1 VQLQEELLQAFAAG
15 KPSVPPGLPDAL
27 DSLVLREGDR
37 DWEKR
42 LQFLRESFGRP
53 VRLALM
59 FRASEHDFSAKAFHA
74 HCDNT
79 EDTLTL
85 VRTEFGRA
93 LAGYSHYTWNAVSSG
108 SYVQDE
114 GPQAFLLSFDQKEK
128 YVPQRGGYL
137 IYCSPSYGPTFGG
150 PTFSGPIFG
159 GGNDLAIADRCNANS
174 NSHANFPWTYNRE
187 GSSKIERCQQS
198 YTDFCGAPSGKYF
211 RVLEYEVFR
220 VLFQ

>member
-1 VQLQEELLQAFAAG
+1 M
-15 KPSVPPGLPDAL
+15 KL
-27 DSLVLREGDR
+27 DSLILRPEDKNA
-37 DWEKR
+37 DSHTQ
-42 LQFLRESFGRP
+42 LLRESFGRP
-53 VRLALM
+53 ARLALL
-59 FRASEHDFSAKAFHA
+59 FRASEHNFSAKAFHA

-114 GPQAFLLSFDQKEK
+114 GPQAFLLSLDQQEK
-128 YVPQRGGYL
+128 YVPQRRQQL
-137 IYCSPSYGPTFGG
+137 IYCSPSYGPTFG
-150 PTFSGPIFG
+150 PPIFG
-159 GGNDLAIADRCNANS
+159 EPTFGPPIFRGGFDLYIADGCNANRDS
-174 NSHANFPWTYNRE
+174 CANFPHTYNRE
-187 GSSKIERCQQS
+187 GDKIKRNQQS